1 MACCSARTNRLIDG
15 CFLGS
20 PALALGK
27 LGNPMAAP
35 ALPLPHGLPERLAA
49 LVDQALAG
57 LVASTMAAQP
67 SGQLW
72 LEATDQGRKTAV
84 LTVSALVRGRLV
96 PLSGT
101 RPLVVAPGEQG
112 GMLLPTTTSGAALVV
127 SSSQAVMVEQD
138 WYGYQ
143 PATGMSLSPA
153 VRLG

>member
-1 MACCSARTNRLIDG
+1 
-15 CFLGS
+15 
-20 PALALGK
+20 
-27 LGNPMAAP
+27 MAAP
-35 ALPLPHGLPERLAA
+35 ALPLPHALPERLAG

-84 LTVSALVRGRLV
+84 LMVSSLVRGRLV
-96 PLSGT
+96 PLPGT
-101 RPLVVAPGEQG
+101 RPLVVPPGEQG
-112 GMLLPTTTSGAALVV
+112 GMLLPTTTSGEALVV
-127 SSSQAVMVEQD
+127 SSSQAVLVEQD